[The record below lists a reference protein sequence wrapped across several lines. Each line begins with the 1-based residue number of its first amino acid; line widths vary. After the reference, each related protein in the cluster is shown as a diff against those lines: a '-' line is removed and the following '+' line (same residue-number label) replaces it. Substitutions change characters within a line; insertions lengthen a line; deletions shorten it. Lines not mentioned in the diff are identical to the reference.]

1 LLAAAGVATGAW
13 WAHGPLGVPVV
24 WAALAAAA
32 IAAAA
37 NAWND
42 VADIAIDRRAHP
54 ERPLPSGAISA
65 RQASRFAWTA
75 ALVGLVLSLA
85 AAPALAWFTA
95 AVLVVARGYSPWLKG
110 AGLPGNLV
118 VALLASMPFL
128 YGAWVVG
135 RPRDGA
141 LLVVIA
147 APLHFAREVAKD
159 LDDAE
164 ADAPWR
170 RTLPVV
176 YGARG
181 ARGIVV
187 AAAVLFLCALVW
199 PAAGAPVFALAL
211 VPAVALSLA
220 AAGTA
225 VRGRRGSPGLFK
237 AAMVC
242 AMLAVIAARP

>member
-24 WAALAAAA
+24 WAALAAAP

-54 ERPLPSGAISA
+54 DRPLPSGAISA

-85 AAPALAWFTA
+85 AAPALAWLTA

>member
-1 LLAAAGVATGAW
+1 VFALTDAERAEVVAKCDHLARLRFSPAA
-13 WAHGPLGVPVV
+13 
-24 WAALAAAA
+24 
-32 IAAAA
+32 
-37 NAWND
+37 
-42 VADIAIDRRAHP
+42 
-54 ERPLPSGAISA
+54 
-65 RQASRFAWTA
+65 
-75 ALVGLVLSLA
+75 SLA
-85 AAPALAWFTA
+85 YTEH
-95 AVLVVARGYSPWLKG
+95 G
-110 AGLPGNLV
+110 
-118 VALLASMPFL
+118 ALLASMPFL